1 MLWPQ
6 GGEGADGMS
15 TTSKT
20 VAEDRYA
27 NQLESSLNALLMR
40 TVGPDK
46 AQVKVKAD
54 LDVDQVK
61 EKRLEYAKRGTP
73 LARTTEEERLRGE
86 GGGGLGAGTRA
97 NIPTYQAAAGAA
109 GGGSNYRKRSEQT
122 EFGVNKTIVDAVRAP
137 GTVNRLDVALV
148 LDKSLAPQAAQLQ
161 RAIAGAAGVQ
171 ADRGDTI
178 TVSQLAFAPQAAPAP
193 SGGPV
198 PEGALGM
205 IKYAL
210 LGLASLLFLFFVSR
224 HLRKREDEALMG
236 EPMWLRQIE
245 APQSLSAL
253 EAAQGA
259 GPTVEHPGG
268 THRMKVEEAVRK
280 DPDRVAAHVR
290 TWLAEDLGK

>member
-1 MLWPQ
+1 VRGIANLVSSSVEGLKPDTVTITDGTGRMLWPQ

-148 LDKSLAPQAAQLQ
+148 LDKSLARARRLE

-171 ADRGDTI
+171 VGRATPVGLP
-178 TVSQLAFAPQAAPAP
+178 VAFAKQAA
-193 SGGPV
+193 V
-198 PEGALGM
+198 
-205 IKYAL
+205 
-210 LGLASLLFLFFVSR
+210 
-224 HLRKREDEALMG
+224 
-236 EPMWLRQIE
+236 
-245 APQSLSAL
+245 APQS
-253 EAAQGA
+253 G
-259 GPTVEHPGG
+259 
-268 THRMKVEEAVRK
+268 
-280 DPDRVAAHVR
+280 DRVPRAPSASQVR
-290 TWLAEDLGK
+290 GLG